1 LTESHKHEVIAM
13 PLPGDVTA
21 KLLMDAIKEDRTE
34 IRLMKDRIYANTSLI
49 TVASFALTPFIW
61 DKAPQTDKWAWFV
74 LTDCGLLMLL
84 WVLFIKLVKDV
95 NLGQR
100 YMEAREKKLH
110 AVQQGDPPAAS
121 LLVFSGL
128 NEGVKQGIRHRG
140 LHLIVTAASMAI
152 LAKLAA
158 IVALIGGVALLRQ

>member
-1 LTESHKHEVIAM
+1 M
-13 PLPGDVTA
+13 PLSGEVTA
-21 KLLMDAIKEDRTE
+21 KLLMHAIKEDRTE

-100 YMEAREKKLH
+100 YMQVREQKLH
-110 AVQQGDPPAAS
+110 DLQQGDPPAAS
-121 LLVFSGL
+121 LLVFSGGG
-128 NEGVKQGIRHRG
+128 EGMKLGIRHRG
-140 LHLIVTAASMAI
+140 LHLVVTVASLAI

-158 IVALIGGVALLRQ
+158 IVVMLGGVALLRQQFA